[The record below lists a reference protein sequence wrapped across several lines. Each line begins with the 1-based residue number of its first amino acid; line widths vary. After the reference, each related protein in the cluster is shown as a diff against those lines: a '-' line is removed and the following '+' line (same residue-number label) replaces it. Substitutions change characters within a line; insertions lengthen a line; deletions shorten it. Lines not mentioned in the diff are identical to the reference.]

1 MPTTAPTRA
10 PIAAEPAPQP
20 TSAPTPIPAVVVP
33 MRSAPAPA
41 GSKDEGRDGS
51 MRPEHNRPCNSRK
64 PHGLAEIR
72 ASLYARSHACRDSRF
87 RPATRP
93 LHGSGGN
100 SGWPEPTSSGRSLH
114 ARHAYPHR
122 LSTEPAASRG
132 STSRSRPRSSLE
144 ILEPGDHLV
153 AHSYG
158 GVVSLLAAASAD
170 LRSLTVLEPPAFGV
184 ARGHPAVDRL
194 VAELAPLWPT
204 DLPPEE
210 FLRRFVE
217 TIGALGPYNAPSP
230 LPPEMEA
237 VGTRDD
243 GRESALGS
251 RDPVRRP
258 GRCAVPEARRLGCA
272 STPPSTRSATCSR
285 SGSARSGPCSP
296 APATRSHARPVSTTY
311 SKTSSAEA
319 STPNRLSN
327 RLLLSPKRALVPL

>member
-41 GSKDEGRDGS
+41 GSKDEGRGGS
-51 MRPEHNRPCNSRK
+51 IRGEHNKPCNSEK
-64 PHGLAEIR
+64 PHGLAETGR
-72 ASLYARSHACRDSRF
+72 ACTLALVHVETAGSGPRLVL
-87 RPATRP
+87 

-100 SGWPEPTSSGRSLH
+100 SGWLAQRDLTDRYTLVMPTRTG
-114 ARHAYPHR
+114 YPPNPP
-122 LSTEPAASRG
+122 L
-132 STSRSRPRSSLE
+132 PRIDFEKQAEELLE

-153 AHSYG
+153 GHSYG

-184 ARGHPAVDRL
+184 ARGHPAVDDL

-217 TIGALGPYNAPSP
+217 
-230 LPPEMEA
+230 
-237 VGTRDD
+237 
-243 GRESALGS
+243 
-251 RDPVRRP
+251 
-258 GRCAVPEARRLGCA
+258 
-272 STPPSTRSATCSR
+272 RSAP
-285 SGSARSGPCSP
+285 SGSATHLHRCRRKWRRRCG
-296 APATRSHARPVSTTY
+296 R
-311 SKTSSAEA
+311 
-319 STPNRLSN
+319 
-327 RLLLSPKRALVPL
+327 